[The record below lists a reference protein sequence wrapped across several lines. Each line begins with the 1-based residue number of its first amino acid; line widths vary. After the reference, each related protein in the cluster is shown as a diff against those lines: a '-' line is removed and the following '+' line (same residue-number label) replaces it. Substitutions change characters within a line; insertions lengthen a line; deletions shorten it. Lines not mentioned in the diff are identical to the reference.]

1 MGDEAFRY
9 RFGMSVTLSFHT
21 PGRPSLRLREIARR
35 AYRALLAHWLWAGI
49 TLADSGKPCFGFRRV
64 VTHPAAGGEKNDPKR
79 GAREIWPL
87 KKPPGGAD
95 GIRLVSAGSP

>member
-1 MGDEAFRY
+1 MGDEAFGTC
-9 RFGMSVTLSFHT
+9 FGMSVTL
-21 PGRPSLRLREIARR
+21 PSTHPADRAYAFAKCR